1 MSSRTP
7 SDETVAARARAPST
21 VLPASAAHEI
31 NNPLDSLLNL
41 LYLLEGEATL
51 TEKGR
56 HYLTLAKEEVR
67 RISQIAHE
75 TLNKNK
81 AMGMPEKKNVGE
93 LFAAVLDFYKQKFD
107 SSGIA
112 VQTRYSG
119 NNSIRVHAGHLRQVF
134 SNLLLNAV
142 AAMPDGG
149 KIQARVSAGHEWSGQ
164 ERSGVR
170 VTVADT
176 GSGIRSNVLPQLF
189 ERPFTTKSGG
199 HGMGLSLVR
208 NVVQDHKGWL
218 RVRGSTQLRR
228 HGTVF
233 SLFLPAA

>member
-1 MSSRTP
+1 MSSRIP
-7 SDETVAARARAPST
+7 SDGKVTARARAPST

-81 AMGMPEKKNVGE
+81 VVVMPEKKNVGE
-93 LFAAVLDFYKQKFD
+93 LFAAVLDFYKQRFD

-112 VQTRYSG
+112 FQTRYSG

-142 AAMPDGG
+142 EAMPEGG

-176 GSGIRSNVLPQLF
+176 GSGIGSNVLRQLF
-189 ERPFTTKSGG
+189 ERPFTTKSEG

-218 RVRGSTQLRR
+218 RVRSSTQLGR